1 MDLKKATVLGSVIML
16 SFTLTSGYYVQSIP
30 PFISWYKY
38 LSISQHTFKLLL
50 GSQYK
55 KDQTYQCGN
64 QTCLVA
70 DYPAIK
76 SIGLGGQ
83 VISLGALL
91 IMLVFYRVIAYVALM
106 KIGMPKK

>member
-1 MDLKKATVLGSVIML
+1 ML
-16 SFTLTSGYYVQSIP
+16 SFTLAGGYYVQNVP
-30 PFISWYKY
+30 PFISWIKY
-38 LSISQHTFKLLL
+38 VSISQHTYKLLL
-50 GSQYK
+50 GSQYE

-83 VISLGALL
+83 VLSLGALL

-106 KIGMPKK
+106 KIGVPKK